1 MIISKLMAVAAL
13 CVAAVAAFAAPRT
26 GPWTKEQAWEWYN
39 AQPWIRGCNY
49 MPASSPNRYDM
60 WQVWDSDRRFEEMD
74 RELALAESI
83 GFNAVRVII
92 AEDNGFAVWCED
104 HDGYMRNLERFLALC
119 GKHKIRAIMCLG
131 NDCSRPKPLWSVPK
145 PGPQPYD
152 IGYHGGRKR
161 SQHGSFPGMIGFI
174 SADDPELRPKF
185 FQMCGEVME
194 KYKDDDRVLFWNI
207 WNEPGMNGR
216 GKVTAPLIK
225 EMFELAWKIGVK
237 QPCAADLWRRG
248 KLLEPNMETAE
259 GIAAA
264 WSDIISFHCY
274 GPLQSQVKFVKELKA
289 KFGRPMLNTEWLARI
304 RGCDVQDCYPFFAQ
318 ERIGCTCWGFVAGKY
333 QTYEPWES
341 MWRHVDKGYRGY
353 KMTKWF
359 HDLFRPSLRPY
370 DPEEID
376 IIKHVNAQMD
386 AELKGESL
394 RAKIAKKCKIERQDM
409 WHGYRRTQFDFN
421 GRKAWV
427 VEPSIAP
434 RKDVA
439 WVWNMLWPDCN
450 VERVQVVELL
460 KRGYHYA
467 HIDLFDTRMD
477 DAGVAVAAEFQSFLV
492 TELGFAPKANLVG
505 ISWGGFMAAQYAAA
519 KPANVARIYFDNAL
533 LTFDGYT
540 PPAKVG
546 LGQWETTAPASGW
559 REDPRMPV
567 NSAGEIAKAGI
578 KVLLVYGTSDIA
590 VKPTSNSKA
599 FLSKFKAAGGAAT
612 VLEHSEYG
620 HHPHGVE
627 PGEAKTVMQFFIG
640 EGEK

>member
-1 MIISKLMAVAAL
+1 
-13 CVAAVAAFAAPRT
+13 
-26 GPWTKEQAWEWYN
+26 
-39 AQPWIRGCNY
+39 
-49 MPASSPNRYDM
+49 
-60 WQVWDSDRRFEEMD
+60 
-74 RELALAESI
+74 
-83 GFNAVRVII
+83 
-92 AEDNGFAVWCED
+92 
-104 HDGYMRNLERFLALC
+104 
-119 GKHKIRAIMCLG
+119 
-131 NDCSRPKPLWSVPK
+131 
-145 PGPQPYD
+145 
-152 IGYHGGRKR
+152 
-161 SQHGSFPGMIGFI
+161 
-174 SADDPELRPKF
+174 
-185 FQMCGEVME
+185 
-194 KYKDDDRVLFWNI
+194 
-207 WNEPGMNGR
+207 
-216 GKVTAPLIK
+216 
-225 EMFELAWKIGVK
+225 
-237 QPCAADLWRRG
+237 
-248 KLLEPNMETAE
+248 
-259 GIAAA
+259 
-264 WSDIISFHCY
+264 
-274 GPLQSQVKFVKELKA
+274 
-289 KFGRPMLNTEWLARI
+289 
-304 RGCDVQDCYPFFAQ
+304 
-318 ERIGCTCWGFVAGKY
+318 
-333 QTYEPWES
+333 
-341 MWRHVDKGYRGY
+341 
-353 KMTKWF
+353 
-359 HDLFRPSLRPY
+359 
-370 DPEEID
+370 
-376 IIKHVNAQMD
+376 MD

-477 DAGVAVAAEFQSFLV
+477 DAGVAVAADFQSFLV

-540 PPAKVG
+540 PRAKVG
-546 LGQWETTAPASGW
+546 LGQWETTAPAGGW

-567 NSAGEIAKAGI
+567 NRAGEIAKAGI